1 MLQFFLPPSHSKILT
16 LVFLILAGFG
26 YQSELELRVA
36 EAARRQ
42 YNKLKMQTKAEIRQT
57 LDRLLVGDF
66 IVSGHTCTLLGAGQG
81 AGSLS
86 VKFFTCCSYAY
97 ICMLIKLKI

>member
-1 MLQFFLPPSHSKILT
+1 MRAEVTVFYWLSHLQADILC
-16 LVFLILAGFG
+16 LSDLAGFG

-42 YNKLKMQTKAEIRQT
+42 YDKLKVQTKAEIRQT

-66 IVSGHTCTLLGAGQG
+66 IVSDLT
-81 AGSLS
+81 
-86 VKFFTCCSYAY
+86 
-97 ICMLIKLKI
+97 

>member
-1 MLQFFLPPSHSKILT
+1 MRTMLQWSFPPSHLKMLIL
-16 LVFLILAGFG
+16 LCIPNLAGFG

-66 IVSGHTCTLLGAGQG
+66 IVSGAGAG
-81 AGSLS
+81 AGWGQAFFLS
-86 VKFFTCCSYAY
+86 SSSPPLVKPVCFNYNQ
-97 ICMLIKLKI
+97 